1 LACEE
6 GITLST
12 SDKWDKEKKAVKA
25 VQVAF
30 DLGEEVSHHI
40 RLEALQKGINP
51 PDRIR
56 EILGLPVNS
65 KPVRPRLSISL
76 TDDDFENLAL
86 SFGISSSDRLLIRQF
101 AAEKLIANLSDNHND
116 EQA

>member
-1 LACEE
+1 M
-6 GITLST
+6 ST
-12 SDKWDKEKKAVKA
+12 SDKWAKEKSAARA

-30 DLGEEVSHHI
+30 DLGQEVSYQI
-40 RLEALQKGINP
+40 RVEALEKGINP

-76 TDDDFENLAL
+76 TEDDFQQLAKEFDL
-86 SFGISSSDRLLIRQF
+86 DSSDKLRIRQL
-101 AAEKLIANLSDNHND
+101 AAEKLIQHLAGKKNS
-116 EQA
+116 E

>member
-1 LACEE
+1 M
-6 GITLST
+6 ST
-12 SDKWDKEKKAVKA
+12 GDKWDKEKKAVKA

-30 DLGEEVSHHI
+30 DLGQEVSHHI
-40 RLEALQKGINP
+40 RYEALQKGINP

-76 TDDDFENLAL
+76 TEEDFAILADKFKVPMQDKL
-86 SFGISSSDRLLIRQF
+86 RIRRM
-101 AAEKLIANLSDNHND
+101 AAEKLITHLKQTQEDSDY
-116 EQA
+116 

>member
-1 LACEE
+1 M
-6 GITLST
+6 ST

>member
-1 LACEE
+1 M
-6 GITLST
+6 ST

-25 VQVAF
+25 VQMAF

-40 RLEALQKGINP
+40 RLEALHRGINP

-76 TDDDFENLAL
+76 TDDDFQKLAS
-86 SFGISSSDRLLIRQF
+86 SFGVLPDDKLRIRQF
-101 AAEKLIANLSDNHND
+101 AAEKLIANLSDNQED
-116 EQA
+116 QSD